1 MEAIEERRRTR
12 RRKDRIKIGNSVHG
26 TMPLDYAI
34 LEPTT
39 PNSPQRN
46 ANMETR
52 AIAAMIS
59 GNISKKE
66 EERI

>member
-1 MEAIEERRRTR
+1 MEAIGERRRTR
-12 RRKDRIKIGNSVHG
+12 RRKDRTKIGNSVLG

-34 LEPTT
+34 PEPTT

-52 AIAAMIS
+52 AIAAMIF
-59 GNISKKE
+59 GNTSKKE
-66 EERI
+66 EERT